1 MTTRST
7 KPVLVR
13 CNTVEH
19 DGTES
24 LQLSV
29 EGGRLTIIT
38 PTVYNRTR
46 WSAEQARTL
55 RDTVTRLLCQL
66 PGGGGAR

>member
-1 MTTRST
+1 MRE
-7 KPVLVR
+7 PVLVR

-24 LQLSV
+24 LQLSI
-29 EGGRLTIIT
+29 ERDRLTIIT

-55 RDTVTRLLCQL
+55 RDTLTRLLCQL
-66 PGGGGAR
+66 PGGGGSR

>member
-1 MTTRST
+1 MRE
-7 KPVLVR
+7 PVSVR
-13 CNTVEH
+13 CSTVEH

-24 LQLSV
+24 LRLSV

-55 RDTVTRLLCQL
+55 RETLTRLLCQL
-66 PGGGGAR
+66 PGGGGVR